1 MTTEK
6 RGEQFLDRIKLT
18 TGTHFTVP
26 LWFVVRPLNAAVGHR
41 PCNPKAVSQLPS
53 YRGLCSTSLESRRV
67 RRTVRSSAV
76 GVPMRVPVLHRSG
89 LNPKGVAVRRS
100 GRRTWRSERFRG
112 LSSLRSA
119 HGRESKRSLGKKGQ
133 RGFGVTASWARGGL
147 LCPGY
152 TRCHVQPSVLHLFH
166 LVSETEVKEKKRLKT
181 SEEFSDEQPH
191 SPILKGEDIQALAIR
206 LEDLE
211 KLRTPQ
217 PPQEKAPGLTRVLV
231 KRRLPQ
237 EEERKMV
244 RVVVARPIP
253 PGTPVVPLDYT
264 GLGGPRFDAKGMI
277 LPHSILGSLED
288 FRKEMETR
296 GEMELARRVPVR
308 PASCPVASAMQKVD
322 TPEPLSPPDQQVHA
336 LRHWK
341 HHMNERR
348 RQQDFLSQVLDKP
361 VQNLLMNQSSRFRET
376 QEERELISRGLPA
389 LLFGQAFCG
398 GSEFWNI
405 PKRIGDELSGIM
417 ATLTQTERGN
427 PEPIAHIGLP
437 RRIREESG
445 SVFPDDS
452 PSVFQTWDH
461 SLYLQQRRQ
470 ELKEVLKDLDFN
482 QPDRSL
488 LGRLPFLAGCVA
500 RCPSASL
507 LSPFCRDA
515 LVQEDDVP
523 IGGVLVPALRFCG
536 QPARWTGSP
545 SSHRGELG
553 IAARLTFEA
562 PTGRRA
568 SSNLELQ
575 NEGNTALYY
584 SWKRLAL
591 PHSYPEMRRVTSA
604 QRFYFNGSTGVIL
617 PGETRRIQFIFK
629 STTAGIFK
637 EMWGLNTHPVLLGG
651 ALVRVTLWGV
661 ALCQDKNAERR
672 QALQLIDAL
681 RPPER
686 PRSPAELYVTEEQHF
701 HTLNPKAERLAPGS
715 SGAGRKGCRSGA
727 NPHVLVHPPSLHFH
741 HSTVE
746 QLKRLW
752 GQATGWAEPVKGN
765 IPPEPLSWDLSVSSL
780 RQALLT
786 MPEGDCKEEALVQF
800 NALLVELHGR
810 PQQAPPLSPHA
821 IGPVN
826 GRSVS
831 TASGR
836 FASHRLVVAEGMML
850 ELHSVKRK
858 VHEDKRPGKPEK
870 EPEKEPVSKSN
881 SPEAEPLR
889 TPTEQ
894 VDFALKEKVR
904 RHLHRQ
910 VHVLMEALVDS
921 LCELL
926 DEAQSSE

>member
-1 MTTEK
+1 MSSLG
-6 RGEQFLDRIKLT
+6 RS
-18 TGTHFTVP
+18 TG
-26 LWFVVRPLNAAVGHR
+26 
-41 PCNPKAVSQLPS
+41 
-53 YRGLCSTSLESRRV
+53 
-67 RRTVRSSAV
+67 RSSKKE
-76 GVPMRVPVLHRSG
+76 VPHR
-89 LNPKGVAVRRS
+89 
-100 GRRTWRSERFRG
+100 T
-112 LSSLRSA
+112 
-119 HGRESKRSLGKKGQ
+119 
-133 RGFGVTASWARGGL
+133 
-147 LCPGY
+147 
-152 TRCHVQPSVLHLFH
+152 PS
-166 LVSETEVKEKKRLKT
+166 EKKRLKT

-482 QPDRSL
+482 QPEIDGLEVIGSS
-488 LGRLPFLAGCVA
+488 GAFTSVTAE
-500 RCPSASL
+500 RCPL
-507 LSPFCRDA
+507 LEEEAPHEEEGSEQHKENLDA

-523 IGGVLVPALRFCG
+523 IGGLLVPALRFCG
-536 QPARWTGSP
+536 QPALWTGSP

-591 PHSYPEMRRVTSA
+591 PHSYPEMRRITSA

-672 QALQLIDAL
+672 QALQRDLLRKEAVFVCRRLLTELIDAL

-701 HTLNPKAERLAPGS
+701 HTLNPK
-715 SGAGRKGCRSGA
+715 
-727 NPHVLVHPPSLHFH
+727 LHFH

-821 IGPVN
+821 IGLQLWRELLDGLVSEAMWQRQMLGLPETDSWGEDTYVKPKRHSATPLHSDAADKLRKEERKAGAPHN
-826 GRSVS
+826 GEKKAELPQEKDEKKGAVRHSAKDKS
-831 TASGR
+831 T
-836 FASHRLVVAEGMML
+836 E